1 MYKTNLRDI
10 RFPTENAPVILQKGL
25 ISKDDFT
32 HSDANVTLYQTPYAI
47 AKRIFVWT
55 DIEVLLN
62 EWTIVSNGDYDA
74 LEKAY
79 SDFESKSDN
88 TDVKWTEFTEPIYI
102 QSCVTPQPKCFTE
115 INEYMNN
122 AEPSVP
128 ESAPEIVEEPV
139 VEQVEEEVIPEEE
152 SFVESEHPQEET
164 VEEETEF
171 YEDGESAPEVIDEQP
186 TETEEAVEETV
197 TEQESE
203 TEPVAVPVTPA
214 QQNNNQNNYT
224 RINNKRNKHNRH

>member
-32 HSDANVTLYQTPYAI
+32 HSDANVTLYHTPYAI

-62 EWTIVSNGDYDA
+62 EWITVGNGDYDA
-74 LEKAY
+74 LEKVY

-128 ESAPEIVEEPV
+128 ESAPEVVKEPID
-139 VEQVEEEVIPEEE
+139 EQMEEEEVIPEEE

-171 YEDGESAPEVIDEQP
+171 HEDGEPAPEVIDEQP
-186 TETEEAVEETV
+186 TETEEVVEETV
-197 TEQESE
+197 TGQ
-203 TEPVAVPVTPA
+203 EPVAVPVTPT
-214 QQNNNQNNYT
+214 QQNNNQNYT
-224 RINNKRNKHNRH
+224 RINNKRNKHNRR